1 MDLFG
6 IFNFLSQDLF
16 ISVVLLILLI
26 MYGFYALVLS
36 IQIKTYNN
44 ILTQI
49 GFAPIFT
56 FIGYLNVVVA
66 IGLILLI
73 LFTL

>member
-1 MDLFG
+1 MDLLG
-6 IFNFLSQDLF
+6 IFDFLSQDLF

-44 ILTQI
+44 ILTQA
-49 GFAPIFT
+49 GFAPIFI
-56 FIGYLNVVVA
+56 FVGYLNVVVA

>member
-1 MDLFG
+1 
-6 IFNFLSQDLF
+6 
-16 ISVVLLILLI
+16 
-26 MYGFYALVLS
+26 LVLS